1 MKLGARILKTGIA
14 IILAIYV
21 TQFFNMPS
29 PVFAAIAAIFAIQP
43 TIYRS
48 YITILEQVQANLVGA
63 FAAVAFVLLFGND
76 PFIIGLAAVIVI
88 SINLKL
94 NMKNS
99 ISIALVTLIAIMESQ
114 GGSFLE
120 FALLR
125 FLTILIGILS
135 AFIVNL
141 IFLPPK
147 YETKVFTRISSLTED
162 MFQWIRINTRHA
174 SDHGQLKNE
183 IIHFKEDI
191 IKLEQLYIMYKEE
204 RNYLKRERLAKS
216 RKLVVYRQMISTVKR
231 ALDTLK
237 RLHRY
242 ENELQQMS
250 EDFQQKIQEQ
260 MDLLTYQHQQVLL
273 KYTGKIKSHNITIEE
288 SENKQE
294 LVNLLLKVPNEPKG
308 EEPGILYHMIPL
320 VASIIEYEED
330 IKHLD
335 MLITS
340 FYSYHSET
348 NEVVIADKDE

>member
-21 TQFFNMPS
+21 TQFFDMPS
-29 PVFAAIAAIFAIQP
+29 PVFAAIAAVFAIQP

-63 FAAVAFVLLFGND
+63 FIAVTFVLLFGNE
-76 PFIIGLAAVIVI
+76 PFIIGLAAIIVI
-88 SINLKL
+88 SLNLKF

-114 GGSFLE
+114 SGDFLD
-120 FALLR
+120 FAMLR
-125 FLTILIGILS
+125 FLTILIGIIS

-162 MFQWIRINTRHA
+162 IFKWIRINTRHA

-183 IIHFKEDI
+183 ITHFKEEI

-204 RNYLKRERLAKS
+204 RNYIKHESLAKS

-242 ENELQQMS
+242 ENELQQMP
-250 EDFQQKIQEQ
+250 EHFQQKIQEQ
-260 MDLLTYQHQQVLL
+260 MDLLIYQHEQVLL
-273 KYTGKIKSHNITIEE
+273 KYTGKIKSHNITLEE
-288 SENKQE
+288 SEYKQE
-294 LVNLLLKVPNEPKG
+294 LVTLLIKAPNEPDSEG
-308 EEPGILYHMIPL
+308 HSLLYHMIPL

-330 IKHLD
+330 INHLD

-348 NEVVIADKDE
+348 NEVTISEKE